1 MKNDLIERYIYAVTK
16 RLPPKSQEDVSQE
29 LRGLIDDMLMERCGG
44 QTPSDKDIHVVL
56 TELGTPNELAAK
68 YDEDADKCLIA
79 QPYYSTYK
87 FIMKIVLAAVVI
99 GLTIAKLILAVLEPQ
114 TIDVVIGTLA
124 AELVSSALQTFAI
137 VTLLFACFSR
147 KGVNLDAEFNLNDLP
162 AVPKKSQEISV
173 WESVAGI
180 AFCVVFLVIMLMV
193 PQVFTAVMTVDG
205 ATTLVPIFD
214 IAVLHS
220 GWYLIVLFAAVGIIR
235 EIVILIERQ
244 YNRKVMVT
252 TLVADVISA
261 VLSILWLTNDSIIN
275 PDFKANMRT
284 IFAGQSD
291 AIYQIFE
298 NFNLFFLAVILFAL
312 ALEAGTTI
320 YKTLRK

>member
-16 RLPPKSQEDVSQE
+16 RLPPKSREDVSQE
-29 LRGLIDDMLMERCGG
+29 LRSLIDDMLMERCGEL
-44 QTPSDKDIHVVL
+44 TPTDKDVRVIL
-56 TELGTPNELAAK
+56 TELGTPNELYAK
-68 YDEDADKCLIA
+68 YDEDADKCLIG

-87 FIMKIVLAAVVI
+87 FVMKIVLAAVVI

-124 AELVSSALQTFAI
+124 SELVSSALQIFAI
-137 VTLLFACFSR
+137 VTLLFAYFSR
-147 KGVNLDAEFNLNDLP
+147 KGINLDAEFNLNDLP

-180 AFCVVFLVIMLMV
+180 VFCGVFMVIMLMV

-205 ATTLVPIFD
+205 VTTLVPIFD
-214 IAVLHS
+214 TAVLRS
-220 GWYLIVLFAAVGIIR
+220 GWVLIVLFAATGIIS
-235 EIVILIERQ
+235 EVVILMERQ

-261 VLSILWLTNDSIIN
+261 VLSIIWLTNDSIIN
-275 PDFKANMRT
+275 PDFKAQMGVL
-284 IFAGQSD
+284 FAGESD
-291 AIYQIFE
+291 FIFRIFE
-298 NFNLFFLAVILFAL
+298 NFNLFFLGVILFAL
-312 ALEAGTTI
+312 ILDAGTVI
-320 YKTLRK
+320 FKTLRK